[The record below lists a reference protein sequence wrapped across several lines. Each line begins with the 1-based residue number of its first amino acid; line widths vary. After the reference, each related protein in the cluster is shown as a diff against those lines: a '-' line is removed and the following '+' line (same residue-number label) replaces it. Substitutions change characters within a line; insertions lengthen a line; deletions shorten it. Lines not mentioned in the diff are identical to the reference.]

1 MPSNATT
8 TDFSKKEQF
17 QMTPPINRID
27 LERVLKTLPP
37 ETQDPFPNLANLTAI
52 ELLKRR
58 VWISAQLKT
67 LEQERKAIDLEIE
80 ETYSIAEL
88 KYGIAI
94 SGGWIMKS
102 NTRTSWEYTAEVI
115 EEIKAIQR
123 QAQQSGLANEI
134 RTTHLRLLQHYT

>member
-1 MPSNATT
+1 
-8 TDFSKKEQF
+8 
-17 QMTPPINRID
+17 MTPPINRID
-27 LERVLKTLPP
+27 LERVLLALPP
-37 ETQDPFPNLANLTAI
+37 ETQDLFPQLANLTAI

-58 VWISAQLKT
+58 VWISAQLKS
-67 LEQERKAIDLEIE
+67 LEQECKAIDLEIE

-102 NTRTSWEYTAEVI
+102 NTRTSWEYTPEVI

-123 QAQQSGLANEI
+123 HAQQSGLANEI

>member
-1 MPSNATT
+1 
-8 TDFSKKEQF
+8 
-17 QMTPPINRID
+17 MTPPINRID
-27 LERVLKTLPP
+27 LERVLKNLPS
-37 ETQDPFPNLANLTAI
+37 ETQDPFQNLANLTAV

-58 VWISAQLKT
+58 VWISAQLKS

-88 KYGIAI
+88 KFGIAI
-94 SGGWIMKS
+94 TGGWIMKS

-134 RTTHLRLLQHYT
+134 RTTHLRLLQQCA

>member
-1 MPSNATT
+1 
-8 TDFSKKEQF
+8 
-17 QMTPPINRID
+17 MTPPINRID
-27 LERVLKTLPP
+27 LERVLLALPP
-37 ETQDPFPNLANLTAI
+37 ETQDPHPHLANLTAI

-58 VWISAQLKT
+58 VWISAQLKS

-88 KYGIAI
+88 KFGIAI
-94 SGGWIMKS
+94 SGGWVMKS

>member
-1 MPSNATT
+1 
-8 TDFSKKEQF
+8 
-17 QMTPPINRID
+17 MTPPINRID
-27 LERVLKTLPP
+27 LERVLKTLPQ

-88 KYGIAI
+88 KFGIAI
-94 SGGWIMKS
+94 SGGWIIKS
-102 NTRTSWEYTAEVI
+102 NTRTSWEYTPEVI
-115 EEIKAIQR
+115 EEIKTIQR

>member
-1 MPSNATT
+1 
-8 TDFSKKEQF
+8 
-17 QMTPPINRID
+17 MTPPINRID

-58 VWISAQLKT
+58 VWISAQLKS

-102 NTRTSWEYTAEVI
+102 NTRTSWEYTPEVI
-115 EEIKAIQR
+115 EEIKAIQK
-123 QAQQSGLANEI
+123 QVQQSGLAIEI

>member
-1 MPSNATT
+1 
-8 TDFSKKEQF
+8 
-17 QMTPPINRID
+17 MTPPINRID
-27 LERVLKTLPP
+27 LDRVLLALPP
-37 ETQDPFPNLANLTAI
+37 KTQDPFPNLANLTAL

-58 VWISAQLKT
+58 VWISAQLKS

-88 KYGIAI
+88 KFGIAI
-94 SGGWIMKS
+94 SGGWVMKS

-134 RTTHLRLLQHYT
+134 RTTHLRLLQQCT

>member
-1 MPSNATT
+1 
-8 TDFSKKEQF
+8 
-17 QMTPPINRID
+17 MTPPINRID
-27 LERVLKTLPP
+27 LERVLLALPP
-37 ETQDPFPNLANLTAI
+37 ETRDPFPNLANLTAV

-58 VWISAQLKT
+58 VWISAQLKS

-80 ETYSIAEL
+80 ATYSIAEL
-88 KYGIAI
+88 KFGIVI

-102 NTRTSWEYTAEVI
+102 NTRTSWEYTPEVI

-134 RTTHLRLLQHYT
+134 RTSHLRLLQHYT

>member
-1 MPSNATT
+1 MSGCYWHYHQ
-8 TDFSKKEQF
+8 K
-17 QMTPPINRID
+17 
-27 LERVLKTLPP
+27 LKIL
-37 ETQDPFPNLANLTAI
+37 FPHLANLTAV

-58 VWISAQLKT
+58 VWISAQLKS

-80 ETYSIAEL
+80 ETYSIPEL
-88 KYGIAI
+88 KFGIAI

-102 NTRTSWEYTAEVI
+102 NTRTSWEYTPEVI

-123 QAQQSGLANEI
+123 QAQQSGLANET

>member
-1 MPSNATT
+1 
-8 TDFSKKEQF
+8 
-17 QMTPPINRID
+17 MTAPINRID
-27 LERVLKTLPP
+27 LERVLMTLPP
-37 ETQDPFPNLANLTAI
+37 ETQDPFPHLANLTAL

-58 VWISAQLKT
+58 VWISAQLKS

-88 KYGIAI
+88 KFGIAI

-102 NTRTSWEYTAEVI
+102 NTRTSWEYPPEVV

>member
-1 MPSNATT
+1 
-8 TDFSKKEQF
+8 
-17 QMTPPINRID
+17 MTPPINRID
-27 LERVLKTLPP
+27 LERVLLALPP
-37 ETQDPFPNLANLTAI
+37 ETQDQHPHLANLTAV

-88 KYGIAI
+88 KFGIAI
-94 SGGWIMKS
+94 TGGWIMKS
-102 NTRTSWEYTAEVI
+102 NTRTSWEYTPEVI

-134 RTTHLRLLQHYT
+134 RTSHLRLLQHYT